1 LRSRGTSNRFAAP
14 AANKTPTL
22 VAGEAVAEEVH
33 RQFFQ
38 ESNMSTDFQLTAE
51 KRDDMG
57 KGASRRLRRAGRV
70 PAIVYGLDQAPE
82 TISLTQNQVLKHLEN
97 EAFYSQII
105 TVNLGSASTQ
115 AVLRDIQRHPFKSYI
130 VHMDLQRVDMN
141 KPVHVH
147 VPLHFLNQESSVGA
161 KAGGM
166 VNHEVIEVEVSCLP
180 KDLPEFIEVDIAN
193 LNVGESIH
201 LSDIALPAGVS
212 LLELARGADHD
223 LAVVSIHAK
232 RGGGE
237 ESETAAGEEGG
248 A

>member
-1 LRSRGTSNRFAAP
+1 
-14 AANKTPTL
+14 
-22 VAGEAVAEEVH
+22 
-33 RQFFQ
+33 
-38 ESNMSTDFQLTAE
+38 MSTDFQLNAE
-51 KRDDMG
+51 KREDMG

-82 TISLTQNQVLKHLEN
+82 AISMTQNQVLKHLEN

-105 TVNLGSASTQ
+105 TVNLDGKSTQ
-115 AVLRDIQRHPFKSYI
+115 AVLRDLQRHPHKAYI

-147 VPLHFLNQESSVGA
+147 VPLHFINEESCVGV

-166 VNHEVIEVEVSCLP
+166 VSHEVIEVEVSCLP
-180 KDLPEFIEVDIAN
+180 KHLPEFIEVDIAK
-193 LNVGESIH
+193 LDVGDSLH
-201 LSDIALPAGVS
+201 LSDLQLPTGIS

-223 LAVVSIHAK
+223 LAVVIIHAK
-232 RGGGE
+232 KLGGE
-237 ESETAAGEEGG
+237 DVEGETEEGEAEEGG

>member
-1 LRSRGTSNRFAAP
+1 
-14 AANKTPTL
+14 
-22 VAGEAVAEEVH
+22 
-33 RQFFQ
+33 
-38 ESNMSTDFQLTAE
+38 MSTEFQLTAE
-51 KRDDMG
+51 KREDMG

-82 TISLTQNQVLKHLEN
+82 AISMTQNQVLKHLEN

-105 TVNLGSASTQ
+105 TVNLDGKSTQ
-115 AVLRDIQRHPFKSYI
+115 AVLRDLQRHPFKAYI

-147 VPLHFLNQESSVGA
+147 VPLHFINEEICVGV

-166 VNHEVIEVEVSCLP
+166 VSHEVIEVEISCLP

-193 LNVGESIH
+193 LNVGDSLH
-201 LSDIALPAGVS
+201 LSDLQLPTGTS
-212 LLELARGADHD
+212 LLELARGEDHD
-223 LAVVSIHAK
+223 LAVVTIHAK
-232 RGGGE
+232 KGGGE
-237 ESETAAGEEGG
+237 EVEGETEGEAEEGG

>member
-1 LRSRGTSNRFAAP
+1 M
-14 AANKTPTL
+14 
-22 VAGEAVAEEVH
+22 AVSFELNAEP
-33 RQFFQ
+33 R
-38 ESNMSTDFQLTAE
+38 NDT
-51 KRDDMG
+51 G

-70 PAIVYGLDQAPE
+70 PAIIYGLDQAPE
-82 TISLTQNQVLKHLEN
+82 AISLSQNQVLKSLEN

-105 TVNLGSASTQ
+105 TVNLGSSSTQ
-115 AVLRDIQRHPFKSYI
+115 AVLRDIQRHPYKAYL

-147 VPLHFLNQESSVGA
+147 VPLHFINEEICVGV

-166 VNHEVIEVEVSCLP
+166 VNHEVIEVEISCLP
-180 KDLPEFIEVDIAN
+180 RQLPEFIEVDIAN

-201 LSDIALPAGVS
+201 LSDLSLPADVS

-232 RGGGE
+232 KGGAE
-237 ESETAAGEEGG
+237 ESEGEAAAEEGG

>member
-1 LRSRGTSNRFAAP
+1 
-14 AANKTPTL
+14 
-22 VAGEAVAEEVH
+22 
-33 RQFFQ
+33 
-38 ESNMSTDFQLTAE
+38 MSTDFQLNAE
-51 KRDDMG
+51 KREDMG

-82 TISLTQNQVLKHLEN
+82 AISMTQNQVLKHLEN

-105 TVNLGSASTQ
+105 TVNLDGKSTQ
-115 AVLRDIQRHPFKSYI
+115 AVLRDLQRHPFKSYI

-147 VPLHFLNQESSVGA
+147 VPLHFINEETCVGV

-166 VNHEVIEVEVSCLP
+166 VSHEVIEVEISCLP

-193 LNVGESIH
+193 LNVGDSLH
-201 LSDIALPAGVS
+201 LSDLQLPAGTS
-212 LLELARGADHD
+212 LLELARGEDHD
-223 LAVVSIHAK
+223 LAVVTIHAK
-232 RGGGE
+232 KGGGE
-237 ESETAAGEEGG
+237 EVEGETEGEAEEGG

>member
-1 LRSRGTSNRFAAP
+1 
-14 AANKTPTL
+14 
-22 VAGEAVAEEVH
+22 
-33 RQFFQ
+33 
-38 ESNMSTDFQLTAE
+38 MSTDFQLNAE
-51 KRDDMG
+51 KREDMG

-82 TISLTQNQVLKHLEN
+82 AISMTQNQVLKHLEN

-105 TVNLGSASTQ
+105 TVNLDGKSTQ
-115 AVLRDIQRHPFKSYI
+115 AVLRDLQRHPFKSYI

-147 VPLHFLNQESSVGA
+147 VPLHFTNEEICAGV

-166 VNHEVIEVEVSCLP
+166 VSHEVIEVEISCLP

-193 LNVGESIH
+193 LNVGDSLH
-201 LSDIALPAGVS
+201 LSDLQLPAGTS
-212 LLELARGADHD
+212 LLELARGEDHD
-223 LAVVSIHAK
+223 LAVVTIHAK
-232 RGGGE
+232 KGGGE
-237 ESETAAGEEGG
+237 EVEGEAEGEAEEGG

>member
-1 LRSRGTSNRFAAP
+1 
-14 AANKTPTL
+14 
-22 VAGEAVAEEVH
+22 
-33 RQFFQ
+33 
-38 ESNMSTDFQLTAE
+38 MSTEFQLTAE
-51 KRDDMG
+51 KREDMG

-82 TISLTQNQVLKHLEN
+82 AISMTQNQVLKHLEN

-105 TVNLGSASTQ
+105 TVNLDGKSTQ
-115 AVLRDIQRHPFKSYI
+115 AVLRDLQRHPFKAYI

-147 VPLHFLNQESSVGA
+147 VPLHFINEEICVGV

-166 VNHEVIEVEVSCLP
+166 VNHEVIEVEISCLP
-180 KDLPEFIEVDIAN
+180 RQLPEFIEVDIAN

-201 LSDIALPAGVS
+201 LSDLSLPADVS

-232 RGGGE
+232 KGGAE
-237 ESETAAGEEGG
+237 ESEGEAAAEEGG

>member
-1 LRSRGTSNRFAAP
+1 
-14 AANKTPTL
+14 
-22 VAGEAVAEEVH
+22 
-33 RQFFQ
+33 
-38 ESNMSTDFQLTAE
+38 MSTEFQLTAE
-51 KRDDMG
+51 KREDMG

-70 PAIVYGLDQAPE
+70 PAIIYGLDQAPE
-82 TISLTQNQVLKHLEN
+82 AISLSQNQVLKSLEN

-105 TVNLGSASTQ
+105 TVNLGSSSTQ
-115 AVLRDIQRHPFKSYI
+115 AVLRDIQRHPYKAYL

-147 VPLHFLNQESSVGA
+147 VPLHFINEETCVGV

-166 VNHEVIEVEVSCLP
+166 VNHEVIEVEISCLP
-180 KDLPEFIEVDIAN
+180 KQLPEFIEVDIAN

-201 LSDIALPAGVS
+201 LSDLSLPAGVS

-232 RGGGE
+232 KGGTE
-237 ESETAAGEEGG
+237 ESEGEVAAEEGG

>member
-1 LRSRGTSNRFAAP
+1 
-14 AANKTPTL
+14 
-22 VAGEAVAEEVH
+22 
-33 RQFFQ
+33 
-38 ESNMSTDFQLTAE
+38 MSTEFQLTAE
-51 KRDDMG
+51 KREDMG

-70 PAIVYGLDQAPE
+70 PAIIYGLDQAPE
-82 TISLTQNQVLKHLEN
+82 AISLSQNQVLKSLEN

-105 TVNLGSASTQ
+105 TVNLGSSSTQ
-115 AVLRDIQRHPFKSYI
+115 AVLRDIQRHPYKAYL

-147 VPLHFLNQESSVGA
+147 VPLHFINEEICVGV

-166 VNHEVIEVEVSCLP
+166 VNHEVIEVEISCLP
-180 KDLPEFIEVDIAN
+180 RQLPEFIEVDIAN

-201 LSDIALPAGVS
+201 LSDLSLPADVS

-232 RGGGE
+232 KGGGE
-237 ESETAAGEEGG
+237 AEAGSAEEGG
-248 A
+248 E

>member
-1 LRSRGTSNRFAAP
+1 
-14 AANKTPTL
+14 
-22 VAGEAVAEEVH
+22 
-33 RQFFQ
+33 
-38 ESNMSTDFQLTAE
+38 MSTDFQLNAE
-51 KRDDMG
+51 KREDMG

-82 TISLTQNQVLKHLEN
+82 AISMTQNQVLKHLEN

-105 TVNLGSASTQ
+105 TVNLDGKSTQ
-115 AVLRDIQRHPFKSYI
+115 AVLRDLQRHPFKSYI

-147 VPLHFLNQESSVGA
+147 VPLHFINEEICVGV

-166 VNHEVIEVEVSCLP
+166 VSHEVIEVEISCLP

-193 LNVGESIH
+193 LNVGDSLH
-201 LSDIALPAGVS
+201 LSDLQLPAGTS
-212 LLELARGADHD
+212 LLELARGEDHD
-223 LAVVSIHAK
+223 LAVVTIHAK
-232 RGGGE
+232 KGGGE
-237 ESETAAGEEGG
+237 EVEGETEGEAEEGG